1 VVIFGSRRGRKVLAE
16 VEDALA
22 RIGRERGDVNQPG
35 DLRIGAGLG
44 VDGAAVGMAAE
55 QDRPVLERDRPLDG
69 SDVVREGRQRIL
81 DRDDVQ
87 AGLLQD
93 WDDLGPTRAIR
104 PRAVDEDHV
113 SHRGLRRVGRGGQC
127 SENEQR
133 QETTGDRHERL
144 RSGYGNQ
151 RRWCFIRRANSAE
164 RRSGRWRE
172 GYVMVARAGFAP
184 AIPANAKHSL
194 NA

>member
-1 VVIFGSRRGRKVLAE
+1 
-16 VEDALA
+16 
-22 RIGRERGDVNQPG
+22 
-35 DLRIGAGLG
+35 
-44 VDGAAVGMAAE
+44 MADE

-93 WDDLGPTRAIR
+93 WDDLGPTRSIR

-113 SHRGLRRVGRGGQC
+113 SHRAFGASAAAVSAPR
-127 SENEQR
+127 
-133 QETTGDRHERL
+133 T
-144 RSGYGNQ
+144 
-151 RRWCFIRRANSAE
+151 NSA
-164 RRSGRWRE
+164 RKRQAIVMSASGLDTAINAVGVSFAVHSQRALRAMGAK

-184 AIPANAKHSL
+184 AIPQQMPSIR
-194 NA
+194 